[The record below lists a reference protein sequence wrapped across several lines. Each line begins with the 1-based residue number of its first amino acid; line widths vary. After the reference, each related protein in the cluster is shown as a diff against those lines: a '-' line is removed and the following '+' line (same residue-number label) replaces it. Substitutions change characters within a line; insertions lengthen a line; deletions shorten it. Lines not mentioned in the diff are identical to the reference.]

1 MNYNLNRFILAQDSN
16 DTYKRVIQE
25 LSNGKKESHWMWYI
39 FPQLKGL
46 GRSSVAQTY
55 AISSLDEA
63 KNYLEHPVLGS
74 RLVECCRILLELK
87 NRSAHEIFGTT
98 DTMKLRSSMTL
109 FALTSENPIFRQV
122 ILFYFDGNE
131 DVLTKKIIHGTDLC
145 S

>member
-25 LSNGKKESHWMWYI
+25 LTNGKKESHWMWYI

-46 GRSSVAQTY
+46 GHSSVAQTY
-55 AISSLDEA
+55 AIRSLDEA

-87 NRSAHEIFGTT
+87 NKSAHEIFGTT

-131 DVLTKKIIHGTDLC
+131 DVLTKKIIHGADLC